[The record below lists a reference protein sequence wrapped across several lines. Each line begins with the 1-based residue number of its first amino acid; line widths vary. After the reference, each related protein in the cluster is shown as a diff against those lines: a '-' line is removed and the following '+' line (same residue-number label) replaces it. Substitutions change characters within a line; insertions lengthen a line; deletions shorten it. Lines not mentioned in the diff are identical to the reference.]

1 MTPNKLFNLK
11 GDENMSDKQDK
22 HKTQNI
28 TTIIKNADQV
38 SASNLPHPQTPDPTK
53 KLTDI

>member
-1 MTPNKLFNLK
+1 
-11 GDENMSDKQDK
+11 MSDKQNQA
-22 HKTQNI
+22 KTTK

-38 SASNLPHPQTPDPTK
+38 LASNLPHPKTPDPTK

>member
-1 MTPNKLFNLK
+1 
-11 GDENMSDKQDK
+11 MSDKQN
-22 HKTQNI
+22 QNK

-38 SASNLPHPQTPDPTK
+38 LASNLPHPKTPDPTK

>member
-1 MTPNKLFNLK
+1 
-11 GDENMSDKQDK
+11 MSDKQNK
-22 HKTQNI
+22 PETQTI

-38 SASNLPHPQTPDPTK
+38 LASKLPHPQTPDPTK